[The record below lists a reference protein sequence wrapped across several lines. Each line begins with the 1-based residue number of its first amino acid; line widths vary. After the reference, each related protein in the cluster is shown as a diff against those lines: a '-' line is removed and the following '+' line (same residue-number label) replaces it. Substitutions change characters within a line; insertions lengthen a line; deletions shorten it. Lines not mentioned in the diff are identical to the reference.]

1 VLTKASGT
9 NYDTTW
15 STIIPG
21 DRYLTTSTTSLTI
34 DNNSKSLTVGTDLS
48 YSATQDVTISRT
60 SDPTNYHM
68 HGVVT
73 SYNSSTGALVVD
85 VKNHTGT
92 GTFSAWT
99 VNVGGVTPV
108 TSTAWGAI
116 TGTLSSQTDLQTAL
130 DAKIP
135 DAPSDGSYYMRKDA
149 AWDAVTIY

>member
-1 VLTKASGT
+1 VLTKVSGT
-9 NYDTTW
+9 NYNTTW

-34 DNNSKSLTVGTDLS
+34 DNNNKSLTVGTGLS
-48 YSATQDVTISRT
+48 YSATQDLTISRT

-116 TGTLSSQTDLQTAL
+116 TGTLSTQTDLQTAL

>member
-1 VLTKASGT
+1 
-9 NYDTTW
+9 
-15 STIIPG
+15 
-21 DRYLTTSTTSLTI
+21 
-34 DNNSKSLTVGTDLS
+34 
-48 YSATQDVTISRT
+48 
-60 SDPTNYHM
+60 M

-116 TGTLSSQTDLQTAL
+116 TGTVTDQTDLVTYVTGL
-130 DAKIP
+130 GYLT
-135 DAPSDGSYYMRKDA
+135 DAPVDGSYYMRKDA